1 VKTVAVIQARVGST
15 RLPGKV
21 LKPLGDKTVLWWV
34 IERAKAAQYIDEVVV
49 ATTTE
54 REDDEI
60 INEARKCGVFTFRG
74 SIEDVLSRYY
84 GAARARK
91 ADIVVRVTS
100 DCPLLDPAVID
111 RVIKAR
117 EENDADYCSNTLE
130 RSYPH
135 GADVEA
141 FTFMSLEKA
150 YNYADK
156 RAEREHVTPYIWSR
170 PRAFKLVNVLAPPGL
185 TKPDLR
191 ITIDTEAD
199 YMFAKSVY
207 HHLGNRIFSL
217 SEIINLIDTQPWLPW
232 INKGVLQKKVFN
244 SQSELANQILQYIE
258 GARVCISQDL
268 PFAAKE
274 LITKAGKLLDKAP
287 GSESNEIIALYQ
299 KVKDK
304 AKQKIELN

>member
-1 VKTVAVIQARVGST
+1 VKTVAVIQARMGST

-34 IERAKAAQYIDEVVV
+34 IERTKAAQYIDEVVV

-74 SIEDVLSRYY
+74 SAEDVLSRYY

-111 RVIKAR
+111 RIIKTR
-117 EENDADYCSNTLE
+117 KENDADYCSNTLE

-141 FTFMSLEKA
+141 FTFKSLEKA
-150 YNYADK
+150 HNYAEK

-170 PRAFKLVNVLAPPGL
+170 PRVFKLVNVLAPPDL

-199 YMFAKSVY
+199 YMFAKSIY

-217 SEIINLIDTQPWLPW
+217 SEIINLINTQPWLPW

-268 PFAAKE
+268 PFAAEE
-274 LITKAGKLLDKAP
+274 LITKAGKLMSEAP
-287 GSESNEIIALYQ
+287 EE
-299 KVKDK
+299 
-304 AKQKIELN
+304 ELNNIKVQYDEVKHGVEKKL